1 MKKQIATLL
10 ALSTAATCI
19 LTYQPTAV
27 GAEEYSVLD
36 NTDKLVQEA
45 LEDNTDELGDALYDS
60 VTEGEVPLYEADAS
74 STQSE
79 LEKAAIEKGMYK
91 DTFSFANHLC
101 TLSQEDFAKRVYEPV
116 RANMTDSEIDLGYEA
131 DISRVAYKGGLCF
144 GMTAIS
150 VLVHNGELTP
160 GDLQEGAETLYDVT
174 LTDDVDAL
182 IAYYNSLQLYS
193 EVELAS
199 IVEPAMLSKEEHTD
213 MFLDCAARC
222 KEKGTYFMA
231 GIATK
236 KGGTHAV
243 VGMDELSGNWTFD
256 GISYDTCIITY
267 DSNCVKPGTE
277 TSAFKDDACIYINSE
292 TKQFCI
298 PAYEASTENGDVL
311 LYATDD
317 DSLLTYKA
325 PIRGTTKTNTDV
337 SETVK
342 LKFHNGGKDQMQ
354 LSSTTKDGQTY
365 DFWKLSKVNYGDYIF
380 FGKGSSFHL
389 EKNERAPEF
398 AFSIKGEGYR
408 LRIEQSGYQN
418 PNDPKL
424 YDVGTKCK
432 MDFSKDSVAY
442 TNTDTQKITVSYIFT
457 YDEGGYKFAPVAS
470 STIVIDVPPNQ
481 TITVSKQDT
490 GFAIT
495 GDGEVLVQAIP
506 TAAQKEQDAFDGSYE
521 EYLDWLGSYFINFV
535 RSKDVLLQFNTE
547 KECSELVYDFDGD
560 GVFDDAPMLGDADGN
575 GKPYEPNDIYWTALH
590 IAKKAVIG
598 HGSRRYYQG
607 NVPNIEADTDNNG
620 KIDTND
626 LFDIVYECALRGAGL
641 KK

>member
-10 ALSTAATCI
+10 ALSTAAACI

-60 VTEGEVPLYEADAS
+60 VTEGEIPLYEADAS

-116 RANMTDSEIDLGYEA
+116 RANMTDSEIDLHYEA

-182 IAYYNSLQLYS
+182 IAYYNSLQLYT
-193 EVELAS
+193 EVELAV
-199 IVEPAMLSKEEHTD
+199 IAAPAMLTKEEHTD
-213 MFLDCAARC
+213 MFLNCAARC

-267 DSNCVKPGTE
+267 DSNCVKQGTE
-277 TSAFKDDACIYINSE
+277 TSAFRDDACIYINSE

-311 LYATDD
+311 LYASDD

-342 LKFHNGGKDQMQ
+342 LQFHTGGKDQMQ

-389 EKNERAPEF
+389 EKNERASGF
-398 AFSIKGEGYR
+398 AFSIKGEGYH
-408 LRIEQSGYQN
+408 LRIEQYGR
-418 PNDPKL
+418 NDQELK
-424 YDVGTKCK
+424 DVGSKCK
-432 MDFSKDSVAY
+432 MDFSKDSVTY
-442 TNTDTQKITVSYIFT
+442 TNTDTQKVFLSYIFT
-457 YDEGGYKFAPVAS
+457 YDEGNYNFTPVAS
-470 STIVIDVPPNQ
+470 SSIDIDVPPNQ

-495 GDGEVLVQAIP
+495 GDGEVLVQAFP

-521 EYLDWLGSYFINFV
+521 EYLDWFGSYFINFV
-535 RSKDVLLQFNTE
+535 RAKDVLLQFNTE

-560 GVFDDAPMLGDADGN
+560 GVFDDAPMLGDADGD
-575 GKPYEPNDIYWTALH
+575 GKPYEPSDIYWTARH
-590 IAKKAVIG
+590 IARMAVDD
-598 HGSRRYYQG
+598 HSTRRYFKGY
-607 NVPNIEADTDNNG
+607 VPNIEADTDNNG

-641 KK
+641 K

>member
-36 NTDKLVQEA
+36 YTDKLVQEA
-45 LEDNTDELGDALYDS
+45 LEDNTDELRDALYDS
-60 VTEGEVPLYEADAS
+60 VTGGEIPLYEADAS
-74 STQSE
+74 SAQSE

-91 DTFSFANHLC
+91 DTFSFVNHLC
-101 TLSQEDFAKRVYEPV
+101 TLSQEDFTERVYDPV
-116 RANMTDSEIDLGYEA
+116 RDNMTESEINSGYGKHIP
-131 DISRVAYKGGLCF
+131 DISYKSGLCF
-144 GMTAIS
+144 GMAAIS

-160 GDLQEGAETLYDVT
+160 SDLQEGAETLYDVT

-182 IAYYNSLQLYS
+182 ITCYNSLQLYKA
-193 EVELAS
+193 VELAIIAAPS
-199 IVEPAMLSKEEHTD
+199 MLSKEEHTD

-256 GISYDTCIITY
+256 GISYDTCIVTY
-267 DSNCVKPGTE
+267 DSNCVKQGTE

-298 PAYEASTENGDVL
+298 PAYEASSENGDVL
-311 LYATDD
+311 LYASDD

-337 SETVK
+337 SEIVK
-342 LKFHNGGKDQMQ
+342 LEFFNGRKDQMD
-354 LSSTTKDGQTY
+354 LSSTTEDGQTY
-365 DFWKLSKVNYGDYIF
+365 DFWKLGKVNYGEYIF
-380 FGKGSSFHL
+380 FGRGSSFHL
-389 EKNERAPEF
+389 EKNERASGF
-398 AFSIKGEGYR
+398 AFSIDGEGYR
-408 LRIEQSGYQN
+408 LRMEQYDRE
-418 PNDPKL
+418 DPELKG
-424 YDVGTKCK
+424 VGSKCK
-432 MDFSKDSVAY
+432 IDFSKDGVTY
-442 TNTDTQKITVSYIFT
+442 TNTDTQKIALSYIFS
-457 YDEGGYKFAPVAS
+457 YDEGNYNFMPVAS
-470 STIVIDVPPNQ
+470 STIDIEVLPNQ
-481 TITVSKQDT
+481 TVTVSKQDT

-495 GDGEVLVQAIP
+495 GDGEVYVQAFPI
-506 TAAQKEQDAFDGSYE
+506 ASQKEQASFGGSHSYE
-521 EYLDWLGSYFINFV
+521 EYLDWFGSYYINFI
-535 RSKDVLLQFNTE
+535 RSKNVLLQFNTE
-547 KECSELVYDFDGD
+547 KGCSELVYDFDDD

-575 GKPYEPNDIYWTALH
+575 GKPYEVNDIYWTMLH
-590 IAKKAVIG
+590 IADKAVAP
-598 HGSRRYYQG
+598 HSVRRYYRG
-607 NVPNIEADTDNNG
+607 YVPNIEADTDNDGN
-620 KIDTND
+620 IDTSD
-626 LFDIVYECALRGAGL
+626 LFDIMYECALRGAGL

>member
-45 LEDNTDELGDALYDS
+45 LDDNTDELGDALYDS
-60 VTEGEVPLYEADAS
+60 VTEGDVPLYEADAS

-101 TLSQEDFAKRVYEPV
+101 TLSREDFAERVSDPV
-116 RANMTDSEIDLGYEA
+116 SANMTDPELDLGYST
-131 DISRVAYKGGLCF
+131 DISYIAYQSGLCF
-144 GMTAIS
+144 GMAAIS
-150 VLVHNGELTP
+150 VLIHNGELTP
-160 GDLQEGAETLYDVT
+160 SDLQEGAETLYDVT

-342 LKFHNGGKDQMQ
+342 LKFHNGRKDQMQ

-521 EYLDWLGSYFINFV
+521 EYLDWFGSYFINFV

-641 KK
+641 K

>member
-10 ALSTAATCI
+10 ALSTAAACI

-45 LEDNTDELGDALYDS
+45 LDDNTDELGDALYDS
-60 VTEGEVPLYEADAS
+60 VTEGDVPLYEADAS

-160 GDLQEGAETLYDVT
+160 SDLQEGAETLYDVT

-182 IAYYNSLQLYS
+182 IAYYNSLQLYT
-193 EVELAS
+193 EVELAV
-199 IVEPAMLSKEEHTD
+199 ITAPAMLTKEEHTD

-231 GIATK
+231 GISTK

-256 GISYDTCIITY
+256 GISYDTCIVTY
-267 DSNCVKPGTE
+267 DSNCVKPDTE

-298 PAYEASTENGDVL
+298 PAYEASSENGDVL
-311 LYATDD
+311 LYASDD

-342 LKFHNGGKDQMQ
+342 LKFYNGGKDQMQ

-365 DFWKLSKVNYGDYIF
+365 DFWKLGKVNYGDFIF

-442 TNTDTQKITVSYIFT
+442 TNTDTQKTTVSYIFT

-521 EYLDWLGSYFINFV
+521 EYLDWFGSYFINFV

-575 GKPYEPNDIYWTALH
+575 GRPYEPSDIYWTMMH
-590 IAKKAVIG
+590 IANKAIAP
-598 HGSRRYYQG
+598 HGARRYDQG
-607 NVPNIEADTDNNG
+607 YVPNIEADTDNNG

-641 KK
+641 K